1 VAGGEHCN
9 CFSAEEA
16 NMSEKSSN
24 EVLSDR
30 VVLLII
36 SGGLI
41 TILLTIIVGIY
52 LTTRA
57 LPNWAENVL
66 VSIGTAAALKLGD
79 CLATLVAL
87 AGGRQVE
94 RLGTQLAGSQPSNGA
109 DPLKVTV
116 DNPPDDP
123 VPVEPQP

>member
-1 VAGGEHCN
+1 MTV
-9 CFSAEEA
+9 
-16 NMSEKSSN
+16 SER
-24 EVLSDR
+24 LTDR
-30 VVLLII
+30 AVLLVI

-41 TILLTIIVGIY
+41 AILLTIIVGIY

-87 AGGRQVE
+87 SSGRSVE
-94 RLGTQLAGSQPSNGA
+94 RLGTQLATSAPLTDTPQPVTIDQPA
-109 DPLKVTV
+109 DK
-116 DNPPDDP
+116 P
-123 VPVEPQP
+123 VPVEEAR